1 MTDETSSKSGRT
13 AAKPVDLKA
22 EEEYWRKHH
31 EDQPHASEGTTFEQ
45 FAPAYRVGAEA
56 AQKYPGR
63 EFDEIEVDV
72 VLDYEKHEVGSAL
85 PWDHVRGA
93 SKAAWA
99 KVSGL
104 ISPREPARGIRS
116 GI

>member
-1 MTDETSSKSGRT
+1 MAKESSTKTGETAGK
-13 AAKPVDLKA
+13 AMDLKA

-31 EDQPHASEGTTFEQ
+31 ASQPHASEETTFEQ

-56 AQKYPGR
+56 AQKYPGK
-63 EFDEIEVDV
+63 EFQEIELDV
-72 VLDYEKHEVGSAL
+72 ALDYEKHEVGSAL

-104 ISPREPARGIRS
+104 ISPREPSRGIRGS
-116 GI
+116 I

>member
-1 MTDETSSKSGRT
+1 MTDGTSNKSGPT
-13 AAKPVDLKA
+13 ATQPVDLKA

-31 EDQPHASEGTTFEQ
+31 KDQPHASEDTTFEQ
-45 FAPAYRVGAEA
+45 FAPAYRVGAQA
-56 AQKYPGR
+56 ADKYPGK

-72 VLDYEKHEVGSAL
+72 ALDYEKHEVGSAL
-85 PWDHVRGA
+85 PWDHVRQA

-104 ISPREPARGIRS
+104 ISPREPSRGIRS

>member
-1 MTDETSSKSGRT
+1 MSNESSPKT
-13 AAKPVDLKA
+13 APAAPKPVDLKA

-31 EDQPHASEGTTFEQ
+31 ASQPHASENTTYEH
-45 FAPAYRVGAEA
+45 FASAYRVGAEA
-56 AQKYPGR
+56 VQKYPGK
-63 EFDEIEVDV
+63 EFHEIETDV
-72 VLDYEKHEVGSAL
+72 ALDYEKHEVGSAL

-104 ISPREPARGIRS
+104 ISPREPSRGIRGS
-116 GI
+116 I

>member
-1 MTDETSSKSGRT
+1 MSDQSSMKPAPT
-13 AAKPVDLKA
+13 ATKAVDLKA

-31 EDQPHASEGTTFEQ
+31 ASQPHATEDTTYEQ

-56 AQKYPGR
+56 AHKYPGKQ
-63 EFDEIEVDV
+63 FHEIETDIA
-72 VLDYEKHEVGSAL
+72 LDYEKHEVGSAL

-104 ISPREPARGIRS
+104 ISPREPSRGIRGS
-116 GI
+116 I

>member
-1 MTDETSSKSGRT
+1 MANQPLVKAEQT
-13 AAKPVDLKA
+13 AAEPVDLKE

-31 EDQPHASEGTTFEQ
+31 ASQPFATEGTTCEQ

-56 AQKYPGR
+56 VYKYPGK
-63 EFDEIEVDV
+63 EFHELEVDV
-72 VLDYEKHEVGSAL
+72 ELDYEKHEIGSAL

-93 SKAAWA
+93 TKAAWS

-104 ISPREPARGIRS
+104 ISPREPSRGIRGS
-116 GI
+116 I